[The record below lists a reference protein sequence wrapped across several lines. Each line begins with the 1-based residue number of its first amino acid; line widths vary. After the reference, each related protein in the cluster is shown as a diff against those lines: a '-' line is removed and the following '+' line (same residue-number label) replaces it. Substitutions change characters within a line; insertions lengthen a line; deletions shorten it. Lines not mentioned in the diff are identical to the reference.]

1 MVSWFVV
8 LSIYMY
14 FLFQFLAAVNKMI
27 KEMIPNI
34 RISNDARELVL
45 NCCTGTLLI

>member
-1 MVSWFVV
+1 
-8 LSIYMY
+8 
-14 FLFQFLAAVNKMI
+14 MI

-45 NCCTGTLLI
+45 NCCTGIFPTTVKDKMKIFF

>member
-1 MVSWFVV
+1 
-8 LSIYMY
+8 
-14 FLFQFLAAVNKMI
+14 MI

-45 NCCTGTLLI
+45 NCCTGNFGVINLDISICHCGGFPIKLIQF